1 MGQVVEYGQWKNHF
15 RKEALIFGGSL
26 GFKIGTGITSAII
39 TKLMD
44 ASGYMSCID
53 DVEVAGAVAQPHSAL
68 MMIQNIYL
76 YGPLIIWAVAV
87 VVLFLYK
94 LDKHYDGFDGLRR
107 TRRNVRKNR
116 CCTAC
121 RRSTRI
127 KG

>member
-1 MGQVVEYGQWKNHF
+1 MMGQVVEYGQWKNHF

-44 ASGYMSCID
+44 ASGYMSYID

-76 YGPLIIWAVAV
+76 YGSLIIWAVAV

-94 LDKHYDGFDGLRR
+94 LDKHYDGIMTDLMDCEARGEM
-107 TRRNVRKNR
+107 
-116 CCTAC
+116 
-121 RRSTRI
+121 
-127 KG
+127 